1 MIHQIMHSHVA
12 VAPAADSAER
22 CAALPE
28 AQECG
33 DYSRARAC
41 PSRWGGQ
48 PHLRKSLRG
57 TFSCSFPMKGESP
70 KRPQTRLFSVQ
81 AIAQRPQRVEPF
93 IKSSTFFALVTE
105 FREEFSGSPDPLPQN
120 PQERGIEGSSAG
132 SHTDNQTRSM
142 YDIILRDSEA
152 MRIASAAS
160 AFPKHYYSQK
170 FLLERLQD
178 YWGDQLKN
186 PLLLARLHRNV
197 TVDGRYLAIPTEQ
210 YLDITT
216 WGQANDIWIKVAQEL
231 GEQALCL
238 ALHNAGLKPHDLGAL
253 LFTTVTGIASP
264 SIDALLINRM
274 GLPANI
280 RRTPIF
286 GLGCVAGAAGIA
298 RAADYVRAYPSQ
310 AAALVS
316 VELCSLTLQREDLEV
331 ANLISS
337 GLFADG
343 SAAVIVTGAEFESPG
358 SEISGPKILATRS
371 IFYPGT
377 EEMMGWNISEK
388 GFRIVLSTEVPN
400 LIRQNLGRDVDAFL
414 ADNGYR
420 RSDLRSWVLH
430 TGGPKVLE
438 ACSTALGLHHGQL
451 DASWD
456 CLRKVGN
463 LSSASVLVVLEDV
476 MKHRRPEPGAM
487 GLLAA
492 MGPGFCSELLLL
504 QW

>member
-1 MIHQIMHSHVA
+1 
-12 VAPAADSAER
+12 
-22 CAALPE
+22 
-28 AQECG
+28 
-33 DYSRARAC
+33 
-41 PSRWGGQ
+41 
-48 PHLRKSLRG
+48 
-57 TFSCSFPMKGESP
+57 
-70 KRPQTRLFSVQ
+70 
-81 AIAQRPQRVEPF
+81 
-93 IKSSTFFALVTE
+93 
-105 FREEFSGSPDPLPQN
+105 
-120 PQERGIEGSSAG
+120 
-132 SHTDNQTRSM
+132 
-142 YDIILRDSEA
+142 
-152 MRIASAAS
+152 MRIASATS

-170 FLLERLQD
+170 VLLERLQD

-197 TVDGRYLAIPTEQ
+197 TVDGRYLAVPAEE
-210 YLDITT
+210 YVDIKT
-216 WGQANDIWIKVAQEL
+216 WGQANDIWIRVAQEL
-231 GEQALCL
+231 GERALCL
-238 ALHNAGLKPHDLGAL
+238 ALHNSGVQPEDLGAL
-253 LFTTVTGIASP
+253 FFTTVTGVASP

-274 GLPANI
+274 KLPKNI

-298 RAADYVRAYPSQ
+298 RCSDYVRAYPSQ

-316 VELCSLTLQREDLEV
+316 VELCSLTLQREDLSV

-343 SAAVIVTGAEFESPG
+343 SAAVIVTGSEYESGGP
-358 SEISGPKILATRS
+358 EITGPKILATRS
-371 IFYPGT
+371 VFYPST

-388 GFRIVLSTEVPN
+388 GFRIILSTEVPT
-400 LIRQNLGRDVDAFL
+400 LIRENLGRDVDAFL
-414 ADNGYR
+414 ADHGHKR
-420 RSDLRSWVLH
+420 GDLQSWVLH

-438 ACSTALGLHHGQL
+438 ASADALGLHNGQL

-476 MKHRRPEPGAM
+476 MKNRRPAPGTL

>member
-1 MIHQIMHSHVA
+1 
-12 VAPAADSAER
+12 
-22 CAALPE
+22 
-28 AQECG
+28 
-33 DYSRARAC
+33 
-41 PSRWGGQ
+41 
-48 PHLRKSLRG
+48 
-57 TFSCSFPMKGESP
+57 
-70 KRPQTRLFSVQ
+70 
-81 AIAQRPQRVEPF
+81 
-93 IKSSTFFALVTE
+93 
-105 FREEFSGSPDPLPQN
+105 
-120 PQERGIEGSSAG
+120 
-132 SHTDNQTRSM
+132 
-142 YDIILRDSEA
+142 

-160 AFPKHYYSQK
+160 AFPKHYYTQK
-170 FLLERLQD
+170 VLLDRLQD

-197 TVDGRYLAIPTEQ
+197 TVDGRYLAIPAEQ
-210 YLDITT
+210 YVDIKT

-238 ALHNAGLKPHDLGAL
+238 ALHKAGLQPRDLGAL
-253 LFTTVTGIASP
+253 LFTTVTGVASP
-264 SIDALLINRM
+264 SIDALLINRI
-274 GLPANI
+274 GLPKNI

-298 RAADYVRAYPSQ
+298 RASDYVRAYPTQ

-316 VELCSLTLQREDLEV
+316 VELCSLTLQREDLSV

-343 SAAVIVTGAEFESPG
+343 AAAVIVTGPEFESAGP
-358 SEISGPKILATRS
+358 EISGPTILATRS
-371 IFYPGT
+371 VFYPST

-388 GFRIVLSTEVPN
+388 GFRIILSTEVPT
-400 LIRQNLGRDVDAFL
+400 LIRENLGRDVDSFL
-414 ADNGYR
+414 ADNGHQ
-420 RSDLRSWVLH
+420 RSDLKSFVLH
-430 TGGPKVLE
+430 TGGPKVLD
-438 ACSTALGLHHGQL
+438 ASADALGLHNGQL

-476 MKHRRPEPGAM
+476 MKNRRPEPGTL

-504 QW
+504 RW

>member
-1 MIHQIMHSHVA
+1 
-12 VAPAADSAER
+12 
-22 CAALPE
+22 
-28 AQECG
+28 
-33 DYSRARAC
+33 
-41 PSRWGGQ
+41 
-48 PHLRKSLRG
+48 
-57 TFSCSFPMKGESP
+57 
-70 KRPQTRLFSVQ
+70 
-81 AIAQRPQRVEPF
+81 
-93 IKSSTFFALVTE
+93 
-105 FREEFSGSPDPLPQN
+105 
-120 PQERGIEGSSAG
+120 
-132 SHTDNQTRSM
+132 M

-210 YLDITT
+210 YLDIKT

-253 LFTTVTGIASP
+253 LFTSVTGIASP

-316 VELCSLTLQREDLEV
+316 VELCSLTLQREDLSV

-343 SAAVIVTGAEFESPG
+343 SAAVIVTGAEFESSG

-371 IFYPGT
+371 VFYPGT

-388 GFRIVLSTEVPN
+388 GFNIVLSTEVPN

-420 RSDLRSWVLH
+420 RGDLQSWVLH

-438 ACSTALGLHHGQL
+438 ACATALGLHNGQL

-463 LSSASVLVVLEDV
+463 LSSASVLVVLEGV
-476 MKHRRPEPGAM
+476 IKHRRPEPGTM